1 MEEIVHSLGIEWKL
15 LIAQI
20 INFGILAFV
29 LFKLIYK
36 PLLKVLDERALMV
49 KDAEE
54 KSSSIEAKLEEVQK
68 LKEEVLSEARH
79 ASAQILKDA
88 EVSATNLK
96 NKLSEEAHGHA
107 EKIVKEAQA
116 KLLDEQ
122 NVRDQE
128 LKKEIKNIVANAI
141 EATVGKYLDSDAKS
155 KLAEEAHKETLKIES
170 FVSKK

>member
-1 MEEIVHSLGIEWKL
+1 MESLIHSFGIEWKL

-29 LFKLIYK
+29 LFKLVYK
-36 PLLKVLDERALMV
+36 PLLKVLDERESMV
-49 KDAEE
+49 RDANE
-54 KSSSIEAKLEEVQK
+54 KSSSIESKMEEIKALEEK
-68 LKEEVLSEARH
+68 VLSEARH
-79 ASAQILKDA
+79 ASAKILKDA

-116 KLLDEQ
+116 KLLQEQ
-122 NVRDQE
+122 GKRDQE
-128 LKKEIKNIVANAI
+128 LKKEIKNIVADAI

-170 FVSKK
+170 FVK

>member
-1 MEEIVHSLGIEWKL
+1 MESLIHSFGIEWKL

-29 LFKLIYK
+29 LFKLVYK
-36 PLLKVLDERALMV
+36 PLLKVLDERESMV
-49 KDAEE
+49 KDANE
-54 KSSSIEAKLEEVQK
+54 KSSSIESKMEEIKALEEK
-68 LKEEVLSEARH
+68 VLAEARH
-79 ASAQILKDA
+79 TSAKILKDA

-116 KLLDEQ
+116 KLLQEQ
-122 NVRDQE
+122 GKRDQE
-128 LKKEIKNIVANAI
+128 LKKEIKNIVADAI
-141 EATVGKYLDSDAKS
+141 EATVGKYLDSDAKA

-170 FVSKK
+170 FVK